1 MLIARQPVFD
11 TEKQAIHA
19 YELLARNSGLSRFS
33 PPTSDYHSWFDID
46 KAVLDLADQLLK
58 GELNLLVNVSEHTLA
73 VERRFHQWR
82 TLILKLARKHKIL
95 VEVTEL
101 VTPSTLQKRWDS
113 LRSMGVELVMD
124 DFGTK
129 YSTLTRLHDFEW
141 DIVKFEC
148 GQTNGYTSCMLE
160 GIDACMRK
168 GIPIIAERIE
178 TYNQAVSSQML
189 GFNLQ
194 QGYFWAK
201 PEIVLHSQL
210 HTRV

>member
-46 KAVLDLADQLLK
+46 KAVLELADQLLK
-58 GELNLLVNVSEHTLA
+58 GELKLLVNVSEHTLA
-73 VERRFHQWR
+73 IEHQFHQWR
-82 TLILKLARKHKIL
+82 TLILKLARKHHIL

-101 VTPSTLQKRWDS
+101 VTASTLQKRWDS

-148 GQTNGYTSCMLE
+148 GQTHGYPLYA
-160 GIDACMRK
+160 GRD
-168 GIPIIAERIE
+168 
-178 TYNQAVSSQML
+178 
-189 GFNLQ
+189 
-194 QGYFWAK
+194 
-201 PEIVLHSQL
+201 
-210 HTRV
+210 